1 MKRKNL
7 LSLVMVLLAATS
19 FGCRDT
25 TAPRSDTVVATAS
38 QEARNDYRDIAE
50 RLAQQKAKA
59 DDAYAKNRATEER
72 QRIVDTLRAA
82 AARWDEVLNEVSRTP
97 RNEIVTSIKKLQA
110 IKADTEAAEVGEC
123 TDKARMTL
131 LSSMTTTLEALAMFQ
146 KETGVITEPTNQ
158 KLLLGVETLADAKRG
173 IDGCLPK

>member
-1 MKRKNL
+1 MKRTSL

-19 FGCRDT
+19 FGCRDAV
-25 TAPRSDTVVATAS
+25 APKPDAVVASAS
-38 QEARNDYRDIAE
+38 QEALKDYRDIAE

-59 DDAYAKNRATEER
+59 DDAFAKNRANEER

-97 RNEIVTSIKKLQA
+97 RNEIATSIKKLQA
-110 IKADTEAAEVGEC
+110 IKIETEAVEVGEC
-123 TDKARMTL
+123 TDKARVTL
-131 LSSMTTTLEALAMFQ
+131 LSSMATTLEALTMFQ

-158 KLLLGVETLADAKRG
+158 KLLLGVEALVDAKRG
-173 IDGCLPK
+173 IDVCLTK

>member
-1 MKRKNL
+1 MKRKGL

-19 FGCRDT
+19 LGCRDAV
-25 TAPRSDTVVATAS
+25 APQSDTVVASAS
-38 QEARNDYRDIAE
+38 QAAQRDNIEIAE

-59 DDAYAKNRATEER
+59 DEAYAKIRANEER

-82 AARWDEVLNEVSRTP
+82 TARWDEGLNEVSRTP
-97 RNEIVTSIKKLQA
+97 RNEIVVTIKKLQA
-110 IKADTEAAEVGEC
+110 IKAETEAAEVGEC
-123 TDKARMTL
+123 TDKARVTL
-131 LSSMTTTLEALAMFQ
+131 LSSMATTLEALAMFQ